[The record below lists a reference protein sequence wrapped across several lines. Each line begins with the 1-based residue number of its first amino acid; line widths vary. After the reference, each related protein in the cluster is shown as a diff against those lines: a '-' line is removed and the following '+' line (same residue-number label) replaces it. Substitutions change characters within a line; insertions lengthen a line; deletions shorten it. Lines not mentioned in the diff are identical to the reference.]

1 MGERQMSTSGCG
13 RRYEGRRCEGWLA
26 FWERR
31 AGRKSRGEKG
41 SARETKAQRRGCARE
56 NEKGKNER
64 GGEREKETRQRY
76 RRF

>member
-31 AGRKSRGEKG
+31 AGRKSEGEKKR
-41 SARETKAQRRGCARE
+41 AREG
-56 NEKGKNER
+56 
-64 GGEREKETRQRY
+64 GGEPREGEVREEERKG
-76 RRF
+76 

>member
-31 AGRKSRGEKG
+31 AGRKSRGEK
-41 SARETKAQRRGCARE
+41 TKAERGCARE

-64 GGEREKETRQRY
+64 GGEKGWEKETRQRY